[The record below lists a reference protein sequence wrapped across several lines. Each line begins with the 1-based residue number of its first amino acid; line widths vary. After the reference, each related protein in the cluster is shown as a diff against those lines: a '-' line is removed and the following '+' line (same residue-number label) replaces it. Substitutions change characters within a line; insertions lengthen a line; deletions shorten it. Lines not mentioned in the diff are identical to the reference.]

1 MVFDTIQVKAVESS
15 LSFKNTNGHRSTWRR
30 QEREREREREIG
42 ESEMNNLKRHQQ
54 SHHTKVTFYSS
65 SSL

>member
-30 QEREREREREIG
+30 QEREREIG

-54 SHHTKVTFYSS
+54 SHLTKVTFYSS